1 MFLNFGDCGDCPR
14 IRTHMLRR
22 SWTPHEADEWTR
34 EDYWA
39 ILFSS
44 LAYFLIMVGT
54 ALLFLLPVW
63 GIVITA
69 AGTVSAFVMYWIIDP
84 KLRTKIGRASCR
96 ERV

>member
-1 MFLNFGDCGDCPR
+1 M
-14 IRTHMLRR
+14 MRR
-22 SWTPHEADEWTR
+22 NWTPHEADEWTR

-54 ALLFLLPVW
+54 ALLFLLPAW
-63 GIVITA
+63 GIGITA

-84 KLRTKIGRASCR
+84 KLRTISLDYEARQKEYLRDL
-96 ERV
+96 EKTMKWEEK